1 MPCYILQEEVMV
13 LERILLQTIKFDL
26 QVEHPYQF
34 LLKYA
39 KQLKGK
45 ILQGEAVMPVINF
58 QNLVYTSSARVFYS
72 KLFVLPNNFIPNNFS
87 GCFSGDKNKIQKL
100 VQMAWTFVN
109 DR

>member
-1 MPCYILQEEVMV
+1 MV

-45 ILQGEAVMPVINF
+45 KKLLKELLVLKPGLCDCLGSLRSCASGKEGGDSVWGGPGRGLPAQFRVEAGNTVAF
-58 QNLVYTSSARVFYS
+58 RV
-72 KLFVLPNNFIPNNFS
+72 
-87 GCFSGDKNKIQKL
+87 
-100 VQMAWTFVN
+100 
-109 DR
+109 

>member
-1 MPCYILQEEVMV
+1 MV

-45 ILQGEAVMPVINF
+45 GGKLLKELFIVK
-58 QNLVYTSSARVFYS
+58 SSLIYNDLTALR
-72 KLFVLPNNFIPNNFS
+72 L
-87 GCFSGDKNKIQKL
+87 CF
-100 VQMAWTFVN
+100 
-109 DR
+109 

>member
-1 MPCYILQEEVMV
+1 MV

-45 ILQGEAVMPVINF
+45 GEKLLKELFTVK
-58 QNLVYTSSARVFYS
+58 SSLYNDLMVFRS
-72 KLFVLPNNFIPNNFS
+72 
-87 GCFSGDKNKIQKL
+87 CFSKESESRRVGS
-100 VQMAWTFVN
+100 VRVRVRVRAWDIRLADSRYYCN
-109 DR
+109 C